1 MDRRIEHINSLENLL
16 KSQNDNLSTTQ
27 TKSILK
33 VIGILTFITNVEY
46 TNLIKQSKKFD
57 KDNFIAELTRF
68 LQDDLHWKKISNKRK
83 TEFEQLKI
91 HYITEESRDYKLN
104 EYIYMLEE
112 VMKNMDKRTEKLY
125 K

>member
-1 MDRRIEHINSLENLL
+1 MDKRIEHIDSLENLL
-16 KSQNDNLSTTQ
+16 KSQKDNLSKIQ
-27 TKSILK
+27 TKSILE
-33 VIGILTFITNVEY
+33 VIGRLIFITNIEY
-46 TNLIKQSKKFD
+46 TNLLNQSKKFD

-112 VMKNMDKRTEKLY
+112 VMKNMDTRTEKLY